1 MNMKNLIASGLAT
14 LAAMFRRK
22 EAFLSNK
29 QKKLNGHSIGIQF
42 PVNKRLPD
50 GRHRY
55 YMKHGTKMDRLTE
68 VKSSIY
74 CCIETFYVAEDRR
87 N

>member
-1 MNMKNLIASGLAT
+1 MNMKNLIASGSAT

-22 EAFLSNK
+22 KAFLSNK

-55 YMKHGTKMDRLTE
+55 YMKHGTKMDR
-68 VKSSIY
+68 KAKW
-74 CCIETFYVAEDRR
+74 TFYW

>member
-14 LAAMFRRK
+14 LAAMFGRK
-22 EAFLSNK
+22 EAFLANK
-29 QKKLNGHSIGIQF
+29 QKQLNRHSIGNQI
-42 PVNKRLPD
+42 PGNKRLPD

-68 VKSSIY
+68 VK
-74 CCIETFYVAEDRR
+74 
-87 N
+87 

>member
-1 MNMKNLIASGLAT
+1 MSMKSFIASGLAT

-55 YMKHGTKMDRLTE
+55 YMKHGTKMDRLPE
-68 VKSSIY
+68 FK
-74 CCIETFYVAEDRR
+74 
-87 N
+87 

>member
-1 MNMKNLIASGLAT
+1 MNMKNLIISGLAT

-29 QKKLNGHSIGIQF
+29 QKKLNGQSIGIQF

-50 GRHRY
+50 GRHR
-55 YMKHGTKMDRLTE
+55 
-68 VKSSIY
+68 
-74 CCIETFYVAEDRR
+74 
-87 N
+87 

>member
-1 MNMKNLIASGLAT
+1 MNMKNLIVSGLAT
-14 LAAMFRRK
+14 LAAMFRKK

-55 YMKHGTKMDRLTE
+55 YMKHGIKMDRLAE
-68 VKSSIY
+68 VK
-74 CCIETFYVAEDRR
+74 
-87 N
+87 

>member
-22 EAFLSNK
+22 EALLSKNK
-29 QKKLNGHSIGIQF
+29 QKKRNGHSIRIQF
-42 PVNKRLPD
+42 PANKRLPD

-68 VKSSIY
+68 VK
-74 CCIETFYVAEDRR
+74 
-87 N
+87 

>member
-1 MNMKNLIASGLAT
+1 MKNLIASGLAT

-22 EAFLSNK
+22 EAFLANK
-29 QKKLNGHSIGIQF
+29 QKKLNGHSIAVQF

-55 YMKHGTKMDRLTE
+55 YMKHGTKMDRL
-68 VKSSIY
+68 
-74 CCIETFYVAEDRR
+74 AELKQFTNIPIKKDY
-87 N
+87 

>member
-1 MNMKNLIASGLAT
+1 MNIKNLIVSGLAA

-29 QKKLNGHSIGIQF
+29 QKKPNGHAIGIQF

-55 YMKHGTKMDRLTE
+55 YMKHGTKMDRLAE
-68 VKSSIY
+68 VK
-74 CCIETFYVAEDRR
+74 
-87 N
+87 

>member
-29 QKKLNGHSIGIQF
+29 QKKLNGDSIG
-42 PVNKRLPD
+42 V
-50 GRHRY
+50 
-55 YMKHGTKMDRLTE
+55 
-68 VKSSIY
+68 
-74 CCIETFYVAEDRR
+74 
-87 N
+87 

>member
-1 MNMKNLIASGLAT
+1 MNMKNIIARGLAT
-14 LAAMFRRK
+14 LAAMFKRK

-55 YMKHGTKMDRLTE
+55 YMKHGIKMDRLAE
-68 VKSSIY
+68 VK
-74 CCIETFYVAEDRR
+74 
-87 N
+87 

>member
-1 MNMKNLIASGLAT
+1 MNMKNLIVSGLAT

-29 QKKLNGHSIGIQF
+29 QKKKLNGHYIGIQF

-55 YMKHGTKMDRLTE
+55 YMKHGIKMDRLE
-68 VKSSIY
+68 ELK
-74 CCIETFYVAEDRR
+74 
-87 N
+87 

>member
-1 MNMKNLIASGLAT
+1 MNIKNLIASGSAT

-22 EAFLSNK
+22 EASFLSNK

-68 VKSSIY
+68 VK
-74 CCIETFYVAEDRR
+74 
-87 N
+87 

>member
-1 MNMKNLIASGLAT
+1 MNMKNLIVSGLAT

-29 QKKLNGHSIGIQF
+29 QKKLNGHSRNGHSIGIQF

-50 GRHRY
+50 GRHRF

-68 VKSSIY
+68 VK
-74 CCIETFYVAEDRR
+74 
-87 N
+87 

>member
-1 MNMKNLIASGLAT
+1 MNMKNLIARGFAT
-14 LAAMFRRK
+14 FAAMFRRK

-55 YMKHGTKMDRLTE
+55 YMKRGIKVDRLTE
-68 VKSSIY
+68 VK
-74 CCIETFYVAEDRR
+74 
-87 N
+87 

>member
-1 MNMKNLIASGLAT
+1 MNMKNLIASGLAI

-22 EAFLSNK
+22 EAFSSNK
-29 QKKLNGHSIGIQF
+29 QKKKLNGHSIGVQF

-55 YMKHGTKMDRLTE
+55 YMKHGTKMDRLAE
-68 VKSSIY
+68 VK
-74 CCIETFYVAEDRR
+74 
-87 N
+87 

>member
-1 MNMKNLIASGLAT
+1 MNMKNLIVSGLAT

-22 EAFLSNK
+22 KAFLSNK

-55 YMKHGTKMDRLTE
+55 YMKHGTKMDRLAE
-68 VKSSIY
+68 VK
-74 CCIETFYVAEDRR
+74 
-87 N
+87 

>member
-22 EAFLSNK
+22 EAFSSNK

-55 YMKHGTKMDRLTE
+55 YMKRGIKMDRLAE
-68 VKSSIY
+68 VK
-74 CCIETFYVAEDRR
+74 
-87 N
+87 

>member
-1 MNMKNLIASGLAT
+1 MSMKSFIASGLAT

-22 EAFLSNK
+22 EGFLANK
-29 QKKLNGHSIGIQF
+29 QKQINGHSIGIQF

-55 YMKHGTKMDRLTE
+55 YMKHGTKIDRLVE
-68 VKSSIY
+68 VK
-74 CCIETFYVAEDRR
+74 
-87 N
+87 

>member
-1 MNMKNLIASGLAT
+1 MNMKNLIASGFAT
-14 LAAMFRRK
+14 FAAMFRRK
-22 EAFLSNK
+22 EAFKNK
-29 QKKLNGHSIGIQF
+29 TKQNKRNGHSIGIQF

-68 VKSSIY
+68 VK
-74 CCIETFYVAEDRR
+74 
-87 N
+87 